1 MRLLIVWQV
10 FIGKLHTQI
19 FTLWTWYAALT
30 ETQPIGL
37 HIQFDLWIF
46 MRTGKDLID
55 MLYRYSKEM
64 QPDEGGRNVLHPLEY
79 YSCADISDK
88 EKDLEEL
95 LVTYM
100 SELYTA
106 GGLLMPIFRDRH
118 DQEEPDIMA
127 LDQYGN
133 LVLFELKRGK
143 VGGDTALQLM
153 RYAQKFGRYGEDI

>member
-1 MRLLIVWQV
+1 MRFVRLLIVWQV

-64 QPDEGGRNVLHPLEY
+64 QPDGGGRNVLHPLEY

-95 LVTYM
+95 LVTY
-100 SELYTA
+100 
-106 GGLLMPIFRDRH
+106 I
-118 DQEEPDIMA
+118 
-127 LDQYGN
+127 
-133 LVLFELKRGK
+133 
-143 VGGDTALQLM
+143 
-153 RYAQKFGRYGEDI
+153 